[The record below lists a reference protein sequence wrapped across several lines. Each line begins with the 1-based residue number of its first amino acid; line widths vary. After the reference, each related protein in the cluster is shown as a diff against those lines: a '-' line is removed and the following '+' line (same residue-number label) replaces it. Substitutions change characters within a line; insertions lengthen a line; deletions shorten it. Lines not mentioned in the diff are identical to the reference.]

1 MGFTKRAKNPV
12 NGIST
17 KILLMSGVHSECI
30 LNKMEERAFEETLTE
45 VEIETDTELL
55 FTVGESFGNYEALEK
70 KLKDFEKASFSQFWK

>member
-45 VEIETDTELL
+45 VEIETILKCCSQLENPL
-55 FTVGESFGNYEALEK
+55 ENYEALEK
-70 KLKDFEKASFSQFWK
+70 KLKEFAKASFSQFWK